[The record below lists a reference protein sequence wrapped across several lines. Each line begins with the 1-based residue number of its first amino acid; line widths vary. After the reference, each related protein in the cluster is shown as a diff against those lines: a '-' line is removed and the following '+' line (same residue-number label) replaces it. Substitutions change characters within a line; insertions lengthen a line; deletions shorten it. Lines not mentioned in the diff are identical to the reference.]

1 MEQGRHLR
9 YEICAEEE
17 GMTIW
22 KFLTQKEKFTKKQVK
37 RMKFLKDGIR
47 VNGIQARVTHVLGC
61 GDVLEVSLD
70 GAQQVQA
77 ESIVSDGVQQVQ
89 AESIISDGAQQVN
102 IESIISDGTP
112 QVHTESIISAN
123 APQILYEDPDV
134 IAVWKPQG
142 QVLHPSHGHRGDTLM
157 EEVQAFLRQKTAGTS
172 FPALYSIGRLDADT
186 SGIIVFARNQVAAQR
201 LWKQKEEGIFEKQY
215 LAICEGTFPEKAAK
229 ERQKIDAPMA
239 PVPGELNKMQVD
251 ANGREA
257 VTYYQVLSQTED
269 QAQILVQLETGRTHQ
284 IRVHMAWLGHPLV
297 GDPIYGHG
305 AAGKTHAQLSAFQVK
320 FLQPFTGKEIFLEGQ
335 R

>member
-70 GAQQVQA
+70 GAQQM
-77 ESIVSDGVQQVQ
+77 Q
-89 AESIISDGAQQVN
+89 AESIISDGAQQVQA
-102 IESIISDGTP
+102 ESIVSDG
-112 QVHTESIISAN
+112 

-157 EEVQAFLRQKTAGTS
+157 EEVQAFLRQKTAGIS
-172 FPALYSIGRLDADT
+172 SPALYSIGRLDADT
-186 SGIIVFARNQVAAQR
+186 SGMIVFARNQVAAQR
-201 LWKQKEEGIFEKQY
+201 LWKQKEDGIFEKQY

-229 ERQKIDAPMA
+229 ERQKVDAPMA

-257 VTYYQVLSQTED
+257 VTYYQVLSQTDE

-297 GDPIYGHG
+297 GDPIYGHET
-305 AAGKTHAQLSAFQVK
+305 AGKTHAQLSAFQVK
-320 FLQPFTGKEIFLEGQ
+320 FLQPFTGKEIVLEGKKGSYFDKEMI
-335 R
+335 